1 MGENI
6 TRGKVNSLSKICSPE
21 RRVFA
26 QFILY
31 RHYFF
36 FSFKYRFCRFR
47 TCDNDNIKTACTQRI
62 IEHR

>member
-36 FSFKYRFCRFR
+36 FHLSTVFVGFARVTMTTSKLLVHNR
-47 TCDNDNIKTACTQRI
+47 
-62 IEHR
+62 